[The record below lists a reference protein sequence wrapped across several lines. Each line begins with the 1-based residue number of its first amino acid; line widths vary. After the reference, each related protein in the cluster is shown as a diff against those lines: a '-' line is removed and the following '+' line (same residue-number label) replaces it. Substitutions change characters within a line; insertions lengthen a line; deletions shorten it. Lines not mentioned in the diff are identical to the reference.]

1 MVSILLKILDGGK
14 VGKSELNLLSAHEKQ
29 LYDTLMVMSGGHKI
43 HENSIDNTTREMKH
57 RLNLI
62 GGEMDAG
69 NNSEILLKE
78 LHALLHRMA
87 HSGLISTP
95 AAAKYY
101 REVKS
106 NYY

>member
-1 MVSILLKILDGGK
+1 
-14 VGKSELNLLSAHEKQ
+14 
-29 LYDTLMVMSGGHKI
+29 
-43 HENSIDNTTREMKH
+43 MKH